1 MAISGQH
8 GGNVLQMANQ
18 FGLAPSD
25 VIDFSANINP
35 LGMPGGLKHLLVEN
49 LSRLEQY
56 PDIDYHL
63 LHRQLARHHQCSQ
76 SHVIAGNGATE
87 LIFLWAQYVKPKKA
101 LLVEPSFGEYRRALT
116 RVGCKITNYLL
127 REEEEFRVTK
137 RILTALSPDL
147 DCLFLCT
154 PNNPTG
160 LQPDPDLLI
169 EILNRCDVMGIKLFV
184 DESFLDFMPETKS
197 LCRYLPCHSNLYIL
211 RSLTKFYALP
221 GLRLGYMLSSD
232 AKLLQLIREQREP
245 WTINAL
251 AALAGEVLFD
261 FITYHQATYDWL
273 AKEQSYLLGELQQF
287 EQIKPYKS
295 SANYIFF
302 KHSDSQSTLQAQLM
316 KHSILIRS
324 CANYIG
330 LDKSFYRVAI
340 KSRPDNERL
349 VSALKKVFNHG

>member
-18 FGLAPSD
+18 FGLAPNE

-35 LGMPGGLKHLLVEN
+35 LGMPGGLKHLFIEN
-49 LSRLEQY
+49 LSKLEQY
-56 PDIDYHL
+56 PDIDYHV
-63 LHRQLARHHQCSQ
+63 LHRQLARHHRCSQ
-76 SHVIAGNGATE
+76 SHVVAGNGATE

-101 LLVEPSFGEYRRALT
+101 LLVEPSFAEYRRALT
-116 RVGCKITNYLL
+116 RVGCQITNYLL
-127 REEEEFRVTK
+127 REDEEFRVTK

-160 LQPDPDLLI
+160 LQPDADLLF
-169 EILNRCDVMGIKLFV
+169 EILYRCDVMGIKLFV
-184 DESFLDFMPETKS
+184 DESFLDFMPKTKS
-197 LCRYLPCHSNLYIL
+197 FSRYLKSHKNLYVL

-232 AKLLQLIREQREP
+232 DELLQQIRDQREP

-261 FITYHQATYDWL
+261 FITYHQETFEWL
-273 AKEQSYLLGELQQF
+273 EKERGYLLAQLNQF
-287 EQIKPYKS
+287 NQIKVYPP

-302 KHSDSQSTLQAQLM
+302 KHLDENSDLQNHLM
-316 KHSILIRS
+316 KHGILIRS
-324 CANYIG
+324 CGNYIG
-330 LDKSFYRVAI
+330 LTQQFYRVAI
-340 KSRPDNERL
+340 KSHQDNQQL
-349 VSALKKVFNHG
+349 IAALSQVLNHG

>member
-18 FGLAPSD
+18 YGLAPSEI
-25 VIDFSANINP
+25 IDFSANINP
-35 LGMPGGLKHLLVEN
+35 LGMPGGLKHLIIEN
-49 LSRLEQY
+49 LGRLEQY

-63 LHRQLARHHQCSQ
+63 LHRQLARHHRCSQ
-76 SHVIAGNGATE
+76 SHVVAGNGATE
-87 LIFLWAQYVKPKKA
+87 LIFLWAQYVKPQKA

-116 RVGCKITNYLL
+116 RAGCQIANYLL
-127 REEEEFRVTK
+127 KEEEEFRVTK

-160 LQPDPDLLI
+160 LQPDADLLF
-169 EILNRCDVMGIKLFV
+169 EILYRCDVMGIKLFV
-184 DESFLDFMPETKS
+184 DESFLDFMPDTKS
-197 LCRYLPCHSNLYIL
+197 FSRYLKSHKNLYVL

-232 AKLLQLIREQREP
+232 SELLQQIREQREP

-261 FITYHQATYDWL
+261 FITYHQETFEWL
-273 AKEQSYLLGELQQF
+273 NDERAYLLEELSQF
-287 EQIKPYKS
+287 NNIQVYPP

-302 KHSDSQSTLQAQLM
+302 KHLDEKSALQGELM
-316 KHSILIRS
+316 RLGILIRS
-324 CANYIG
+324 CSNYIG
-330 LDKSFYRVAI
+330 LNHQFYRVAI
-340 KSRPDNERL
+340 KSRYDNQQL
-349 VSALKKVFNHG
+349 ISALNQVLNYG

>member
-18 FGLAPSD
+18 FGFAPEAI
-25 VIDFSANINP
+25 IDFSANINP
-35 LGMPGGLKHLLVEN
+35 LGMPGGLKHLIIEN

-56 PDIDYHL
+56 PDIEYHL
-63 LHRQLARHHQCSQ
+63 LHRQLARHHRCSQ

-116 RVGCKITNYLL
+116 QVGCTISNYLL
-127 REEEEFRVTK
+127 KENEGFKVTK
-137 RILTALSPDL
+137 RILTKLSPDL

-160 LQPDPDLLI
+160 LQPDADLLF
-169 EILNRCDVMGIKLFV
+169 EILYRCDVMGIKLFV
-184 DESFLDFMPETKS
+184 DESFLDFMPEVKS
-197 LCRYLPCHSNLYIL
+197 FSRYLKSHKNLYVL

-232 AKLLQLIREQREP
+232 TKLLNEIREHREP
-245 WTINAL
+245 WTINAM

-261 FITYHQATYDWL
+261 FITYHQETFDWL
-273 AKEQSYLLGELQQF
+273 TTERNYLLTELNRF
-287 EQIKPYKS
+287 KNINVYSP

-302 KHSDSQSTLQAQLM
+302 KHLNESSNLQKELMQLGM
-316 KHSILIRS
+316 LIRS
-324 CANYIG
+324 CSNYIG
-330 LDKSFYRVAI
+330 LNHQYYRIAVKSHN
-340 KSRPDNERL
+340 DNL
-349 VSALKKVFNHG
+349 QLISALNQVLNYG